1 MIMSK
6 GKENKYMDCFK
17 GAIIGMAMGLMV
29 GAVIGASN
37 CNLVCDFIK
46 RGKREFK
53 KMKKRYRLM

>member
-1 MIMSK
+1 
-6 GKENKYMDCFK
+6 MDCFK
-17 GAIIGMAMGLMV
+17 GAMVGMAMGLMV

-46 RGKREFK
+46 KGRRELK